1 MSKKTGMK
9 RDWHEPLVFIKLSE
23 KRRLCKKINREI
35 FRTLSCT
42 AKVDVLMQL
51 ITNLEQLDLNG
62 FYSYADYLR
71 WQFSER
77 VELIKGRI
85 FRMSPAPN
93 RKHQAISIKLSVY
106 FFQALQQQTDKLC
119 KVYTAPFDVRL
130 VKNSQGMSDKEVYT
144 VVQPDLYVI
153 CDRSKLDERAA
164 SARLT

>member
-62 FYSYADYLR
+62 FYSYA
-71 WQFSER
+71 
-77 VELIKGRI
+77 EL
-85 FRMSPAPN
+85 AL
-93 RKHQAISIKLSVY
+93 AI
-106 FFQALQQQTDKLC
+106 
-119 KVYTAPFDVRL
+119 
-130 VKNSQGMSDKEVYT
+130 
-144 VVQPDLYVI
+144 
-153 CDRSKLDERAA
+153 
-164 SARLT
+164 